1 VSAKFF
7 DDDARTAFEQAIT
20 TIESDSAV
28 EVVVALRRRSY
39 AYRNANLV
47 VGAVVAF
54 ISLAAMLFVDHPFS
68 LPAILLDPF
77 IVGIGA
83 GLLVEVLAPVKRL
96 LTPGAQRR
104 HHVRRAALATF
115 VERGVHVTTDRS
127 GLLVY
132 ISWLEQQVALVPDVG
147 LSEAITADALATL
160 ERELTHRMREGG
172 AAVGKAL
179 AAFAPEL
186 AQAMPRSDD
195 DVNELPD
202 ALDSDLRTTRTR

>member
-1 VSAKFF
+1 VSAKFL
-7 DDDARTAFEQAIT
+7 DDDARAAFEQAIIA
-20 TIESDSAV
+20 IEDESAV

-39 AYRNANLV
+39 DYRNANLA

-54 ISLAAMLFVDHPFS
+54 VALAAMLFVDHPFS
-68 LPAILLDPF
+68 LAAILLDPF
-77 IVGIGA
+77 LVGIGA

-96 LTPGAQRR
+96 LTPTARRR

-115 VERGVHVTTDRS
+115 VERGVHVTTGRS

-132 ISWLEQQVALVPDVG
+132 ISWREQQVAVVADVG
-147 LSEAITADALATL
+147 LSEAIAADALATL
-160 ERELTHRMREGG
+160 ERELTQRMREGG

-186 AQAMPRSDD
+186 ARAMPRGDD

-202 ALDSDLRTTRTR
+202 ALDSDLKTTRTR

>member
-1 VSAKFF
+1 VSAKFL

-20 TIESDSAV
+20 TIESESAV

-54 ISLAAMLFVDHPFS
+54 IALAAMLFVDHPFS

-77 IVGIGA
+77 LVGIGA

-115 VERGVHVTTDRS
+115 VERGVHVTTGRS

-132 ISWLEQQVALVPDVG
+132 ISWLEQQVAVVPDVG
-147 LSEAITADALATL
+147 LAQAIAADALVTL
-160 ERELTHRMREGG
+160 ERELSARMREGG
-172 AAVGKAL
+172 AAVGKTL

-186 AQAMPRSDD
+186 ATAMPRSDD
-195 DVNELPD
+195 DINELPD
-202 ALDSDLRTTRTR
+202 ALDSDLRAR